1 MRTQFREE
9 PAVRPLRLL
18 KEDTKPSPLP
28 YTTGNFPLQPLY
40 KFQKFQKLAWKPDS
54 NFRIFPF
61 ILRTMEGTIM
71 DDESAET
78 TIFDFGTPEVVIRP
92 QRRTGCDGG
101 ADIATPGRSTA
112 KKLREN
118 MSFSTVGSPGSARR
132 KPFHDVRHCAAQC
145 VCVFARARCRR
156 SCVRALRPR

>member
-1 MRTQFREE
+1 MWIRG
-9 PAVRPLRLL
+9 
-18 KEDTKPSPLP
+18 DTANLERFSIC
-28 YTTGNFPLQPLY
+28 
-40 KFQKFQKLAWKPDS
+40 
-54 NFRIFPF
+54 RIFPF
-61 ILRTMEGTIM
+61 GNLYMAIM
-71 DDESAET
+71 DESGET

-132 KPFHDVRHCAAQC
+132 KPFHDVRQCAAQC
-145 VCVFARARCRR
+145 VCVFARTRCCC
-156 SCVRALRPR
+156 SCVRAIRPR